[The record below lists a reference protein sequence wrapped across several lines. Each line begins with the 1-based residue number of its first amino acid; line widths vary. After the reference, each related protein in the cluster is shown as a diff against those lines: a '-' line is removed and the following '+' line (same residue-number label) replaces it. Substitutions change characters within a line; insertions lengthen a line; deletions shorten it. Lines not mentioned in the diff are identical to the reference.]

1 MPLMT
6 WTEKM
11 SVGVA
16 VLDGDHRKLVGM
28 VNTLFDEI
36 QSGKGKEG
44 VGKTLDSLVSYTVEH
59 FKREE
64 QFFAK
69 TSYSESAAHIAEH
82 QKLCKQVADVQ
93 QRYKAGATTAL
104 TLEVMSFLKNW
115 LTNHIMGSDKKYG
128 PHLNS
133 KGIK

>member
-16 VLDGDHRKLVGM
+16 VLDNDHRKLVEM
-28 VNTLFDEI
+28 VNVLFDEI
-36 QSGKGKEG
+36 KSGKGKEG
-44 VGKTLDSLVSYTVEH
+44 VGKTLDSLVAYTVEH

-64 QFFAK
+64 QLFAK
-69 TSYSESAAHIAEH
+69 TLYSESAAHTAEH
-82 QKLCKQVADVQ
+82 QKLCKQVGEIQ
-93 QRYKAGATTAL
+93 QKYKAGATTAI

-115 LTNHIMGSDKKYG
+115 LTNHIMGLDKKYG

-133 KGIK
+133 KGIN